1 MVDDDQ
7 FAQVSKMAEIGL
19 MTASLSHEMRQPL
32 FAIKSYAQLL
42 MMDRR
47 NAGDERLRHLLS
59 AVELLEEMI
68 NPLVDF
74 SRHNRGESVAFDL
87 ADAARAAVKL
97 LQFRLRKHGV
107 HLHESYEPGL
117 PRVLAHPQK
126 LQQVFINLLQ
136 NSLDATEKRNP
147 RHLYVSIRRGEGDTV
162 EALVGD
168 NGSGISSTDAARI
181 FEVFFTTK
189 AEGKGTGLGL
199 WIASDII
206 RAAGGQIELVDP
218 PHLAGA
224 EPAPATLFRI
234 RLPVVRRI
242 ETGHGSPVSTY

>member
-47 NAGDERLRHLLS
+47 NVGDERLRHLLS

-74 SRHNRGESVAFDL
+74 SRQNRGESVAFDL
-87 ADAARAAVKL
+87 GDAARAAVKL

-107 HLHESYEPGL
+107 HLHESYEGGL
-117 PRVLAHPQK
+117 PRVFAHPQK

-147 RHLYVSIRRGEGDTV
+147 RHLFLHIRRGAGDTV

-168 NGSGISSTDAARI
+168 NGSGISQSDATRI
-181 FEVFFTTK
+181 FEIFFTTK

-199 WIASDII
+199 WIASDIV
-206 RAAGGQIELVDP
+206 RAAGGQIELMDP
-218 PHLAGA
+218 PVIPGVD
-224 EPAPATLFRI
+224 PAPATLFKI
-234 RLPVVRRI
+234 TMPAVRRMDS
-242 ETGHGSPVSTY
+242 GSSSPVSTY